1 MAQLW
6 DRVAG
11 GLLRQ
16 EEQHTEVLS
25 LYNTLRVEFH
35 RHTDRESMA
44 KWIGDMLEERFS
56 YLKGEVEKH
65 TKKTQKVGATCH
77 VQMNLCLVLLL
88 THMFNLNRLK
98 KREI

>member
-16 EEQHTEVLS
+16 DEQHTEVLS

-65 TKKTQKVGATCH
+65 SKKTQQVRATRQ
-77 VQMNLCLVLLL
+77 V
-88 THMFNLNRLK
+88 
-98 KREI
+98 